1 MDCSP
6 PGSSVHG
13 ILQVRILE
21 WAAMASSRGLNLT
34 QGLNLGLLHC
44 RQILYHLSHQGSYFW
59 QNCGEKREC
68 YYGHISDLCYWL
80 VDLLKTW
87 WHVRPDR

>member
-1 MDCSP
+1 MDCRP

-44 RQILYHLSHQGSYFW
+44 RQIPYHLSHQGCPYKKGLLA
-59 QNCGEKREC
+59 NVGEI
-68 YYGHISDLCYWL
+68 Y
-80 VDLLKTW
+80 
-87 WHVRPDR
+87 

>member
-21 WAAMASSRGLNLT
+21 WADISFCKRSSQPRDQTPVSRIAVRFFTVWATREVQATKLIVLLAYDKDRVGFKGEDNL
-34 QGLNLGLLHC
+34 L
-44 RQILYHLSHQGSYFW
+44 
-59 QNCGEKREC
+59 
-68 YYGHISDLCYWL
+68 
-80 VDLLKTW
+80 
-87 WHVRPDR
+87 